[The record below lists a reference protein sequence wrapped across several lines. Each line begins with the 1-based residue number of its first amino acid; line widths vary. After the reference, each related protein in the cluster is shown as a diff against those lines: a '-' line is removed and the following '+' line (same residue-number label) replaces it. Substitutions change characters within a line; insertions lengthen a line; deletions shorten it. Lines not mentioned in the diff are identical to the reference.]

1 MSKYSKVFIVGNG
14 FDLSLGW
21 ETKYTDFAKS
31 SLWPFN
37 TPNFP
42 LGRFLQTKKET
53 ERWLDLE
60 TALLDY
66 AKQEDSRRIQ
76 PLSEKLVEDD
86 IRKMDANEFHLLTE
100 QLTAYLNWVQGH
112 QINRTSIAARVL
124 KAVVNNGFFD
134 KIFSFNYTNLNRIG
148 LSLGLHDFSYEY
160 VHGSL
165 ENNDIILGVDDHQN
179 LKSGYDYLYKTFSR
193 NYSSTNIKYA
203 LQEANEV
210 VFFGHSL
217 GETDYHYFKEFFQ
230 DQSNSKMKR
239 ENWKKITIFT
249 FDENARLNILRQL
262 RDMNGGS
269 LGYLFSNND
278 FQIICTDGLDDKEE
292 DKLKRFE
299 MHLGKDSVA
308 EDHRKFQSLASS
320 LP

>member
-1 MSKYSKVFIVGNG
+1 MSRDSKVFIIGNG

-21 ETKYTDFAKS
+21 ETKYSDFAKS

-37 TPNFP
+37 DSKSP
-42 LGRFLQTKKET
+42 LGRYLQEKKET

-60 TALLDY
+60 AALLDY
-66 AKQEDSRRIQ
+66 AKHEENTRIQ
-76 PLSEKLVEDD
+76 SVSEKLVEDE
-86 IRKMDANEFHLLTE
+86 ICQMDSYEFHQLTE
-100 QLTAYLNWVQGH
+100 KLTAYLNWIQGH
-112 QINRTSIAARVL
+112 QISTTSIAARVL
-124 KAVVNNGFFD
+124 KAVVNNGYFD
-134 KIFSFNYTNLNRIG
+134 KIFTFNYTNLKRIG
-148 LSLGLHDFSYEY
+148 SRLGLHDFSYEY

-179 LKSGYDYLYKTFSR
+179 LKRGYDYLYKTFSR

-239 ENWKKITIFT
+239 DNWKKITIFT

-269 LGYLFSNND
+269 LGYLYSNND
-278 FQIICTDGLDDKEE
+278 FQIICTDGFDDKKE

-299 MHLGKDSVA
+299 KHLRKDSVA
-308 EDHRKFQSLASS
+308 EENRKLQLLASS